1 MDRKGQVFSLDLT
14 FALIIFLLIFASL
27 LVFVYTVSDTYNSY
41 SYLSITLSLEKL
53 NAMGNI
59 ELNGLSNSFGSPA
72 NWVGLP
78 CSNIASFGLL
88 RTYYTLSLNKA
99 YSLVNSY
106 SSCFYNLS
114 QFGTNF
120 NLTLSYLN
128 GTPLYINNSEI
139 TLGSKVPANSR
150 YVISLERFLDLP
162 KGTIIE
168 VNYKVWS

>member
-1 MDRKGQVFSLDLT
+1 MDKKGQVFSLDLM

-53 NAMGNI
+53 NSIGNI
-59 ELNGLSNSFGSPA
+59 ELNGLSNSFGSPV

-78 CSNIASFGLL
+78 CSKITSFGLL
-88 RTYYTLSLNKA
+88 GTYYTLSLNKTYA
-99 YSLVNSY
+99 LVTSY

-114 QFGTNF
+114 EVGTNF

-139 TLGSKVPANSR
+139 TLGSKIPVNSK
-150 YVISLERFLDLP
+150 YVISLERFLDLS

-168 VNYKVWS
+168 VNYKLWS